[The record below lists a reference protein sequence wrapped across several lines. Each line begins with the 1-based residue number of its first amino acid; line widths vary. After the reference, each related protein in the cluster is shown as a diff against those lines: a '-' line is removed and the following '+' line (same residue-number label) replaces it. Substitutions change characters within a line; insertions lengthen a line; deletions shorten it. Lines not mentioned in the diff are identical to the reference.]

1 MASRP
6 LNMSELDWLKSEVVR
21 LQKIAESSTNDTDKS
36 ESEIAN
42 LYQRM
47 QEKDQMIGQLN
58 KQVDD
63 LSEQVA
69 KLQEQLSAR

>member
-6 LNMSELDWLKSEVVR
+6 LNVSELDWLKSEVTR
-21 LQKIAESSTNDTDKS
+21 LQKIAETSTNDNDKS
-36 ESEIAN
+36 ESEVAN

-47 QEKDQMIGQLN
+47 QEKDQMISQLN

-69 KLQEQLSAR
+69 KLQEQLENK

>member
-6 LNMSELDWLKSEVVR
+6 LNMSELDWLKSEVGR

>member
-6 LNMSELDWLKSEVVR
+6 LNMSEIDWFKSEVAR

-36 ESEIAN
+36 ESEIAQ
-42 LYQRM
+42 LYSRIT
-47 QEKDQMIGQLN
+47 EKDQMIGQLN

-69 KLQEQLSAR
+69 KLQEQLSTR

>member
-1 MASRP
+1 MGRP
-6 LNMSELDWLKSEVVR
+6 LNTDELTWLRTENAR
-21 LQKIAESSTNDTDKS
+21 LQKLVGSSANETDDSESKIAE
-36 ESEIAN
+36 

-47 QEKDQMIGQLN
+47 RDKDQMIAQLN

-69 KLQEQLSAR
+69 KLQEGK